1 VHSLFT
7 PSGCLGDN
15 KRRSIPKQKRNIIV
29 GKAVNEA
36 VKPIEK
42 KTVEAAGIYAPVS
55 ERQTQ
60 KRQGDQSRQA
70 YSSYDAVKWMIDES
84 KKANFPWEKDF
95 YFDKF
100 QNDLL
105 KTFQKGYESL
115 KDQRE
120 KFDSKYRQLLLD
132 TKKNHDGF
140 STDFNDQ
147 FNQFINENK
156 LRIYGEEQM
165 N

>member
-1 VHSLFT
+1 
-7 PSGCLGDN
+7 
-15 KRRSIPKQKRNIIV
+15 
-29 GKAVNEA
+29 
-36 VKPIEK
+36 
-42 KTVEAAGIYAPVS
+42 
-55 ERQTQ
+55 
-60 KRQGDQSRQA
+60 
-70 YSSYDAVKWMIDES
+70 MIDES